1 MSNSYFLTFI
11 YIELGVFNGAK
22 NGIGFETMDK
32 FYKLEELNFQPSSYT
47 TSQGKDLPMYKMT
60 RDGWAILVM
69 GFTGKKAMSFKEK
82 DIAAF
87 NAMEAEF

>member
-32 FYKLEELNFQPSSYT
+32 FYKFEGQVWY
-47 TSQGKDLPMYKMT
+47 SQKAGKP
-60 RDGWAILVM
+60 
-69 GFTGKKAMSFKEK
+69 
-82 DIAAF
+82 
-87 NAMEAEF
+87 